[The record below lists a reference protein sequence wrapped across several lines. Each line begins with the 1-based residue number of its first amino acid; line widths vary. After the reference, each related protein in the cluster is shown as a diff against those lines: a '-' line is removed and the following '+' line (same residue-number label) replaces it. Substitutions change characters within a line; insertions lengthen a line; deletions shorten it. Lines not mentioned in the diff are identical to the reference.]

1 MRLFRNQPWGEFVHL
16 LHRTYSCRER
26 HLLQHRFF
34 MKSIDRTTRAFSVH
48 TRRGKLLRVSRE
60 QYLRTDLGCGTT
72 CYRSPFFGVP
82 QQVDALPKPETH
94 ENGLLVLDKYNFATD
109 GSLELNVPV
118 LSRIIVMETVL
129 QEVRNLNSNAF
140 SRLESLIKS
149 GEKQIIY
156 FSNEHH
162 KVIHKQTQR
171 RKPKR

>member
-1 MRLFRNQPWGEFVHL
+1 MRHFRNQPWGEFVHL

-94 ENGLLVLDKYNFATD
+94 ENGPYLVLDTNIILQQMD
-109 GSLELNVPV
+109 LLELNVPV

-129 QEVRNLNSNAF
+129 Q
-140 SRLESLIKS
+140 RLE
-149 GEKQIIY
+149 
-156 FSNEHH
+156 
-162 KVIHKQTQR
+162 T
-171 RKPKR
+171 